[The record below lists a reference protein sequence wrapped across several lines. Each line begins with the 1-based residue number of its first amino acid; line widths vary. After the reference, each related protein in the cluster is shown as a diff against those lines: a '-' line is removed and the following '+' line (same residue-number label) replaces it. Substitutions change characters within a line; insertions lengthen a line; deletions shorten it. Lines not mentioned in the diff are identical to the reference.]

1 MFAGITFLHPNQF
14 RVNEAWIIFKLNDVP
29 LRTAQDGSFD
39 CVCLMDA
46 ASCFILANAFV
57 AMNESEPSQIEVRQL
72 FEAAWA
78 HKQEFPIKLFVPV
91 GQFQTHAA
99 KEAEAQG
106 IEVVRVP
113 EGQLMPFIREAK
125 ESFKEYTKQGGMAQF
140 PKGGTF
146 DPGLN

>member
-1 MFAGITFLHPNQF
+1 MHPTQF
-14 RVNEAWIIFKLNDVP
+14 RVNEAWIIFRLNDEP
-29 LRTAQDGSFD
+29 LGTAQDGSFD

-46 ASCFILANAFV
+46 ASCFILGNAFV
-57 AMNESEPSQIEVRQL
+57 AINESEPSQIEVRQL
-72 FEAAWA
+72 LEAAWA

-91 GQFQTHAA
+91 GKFQRHAA